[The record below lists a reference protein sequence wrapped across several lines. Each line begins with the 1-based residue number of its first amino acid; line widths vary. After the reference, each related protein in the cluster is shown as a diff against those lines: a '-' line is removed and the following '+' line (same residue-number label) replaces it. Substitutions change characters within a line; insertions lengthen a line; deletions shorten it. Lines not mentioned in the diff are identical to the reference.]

1 MAVRVVC
8 DSVCAPSLEKAEK
21 LGITIVPINIHFGK
35 EVYKDLLG
43 IPPQA
48 FYERLPTVKELPT
61 TSAPS
66 PERFKEVF
74 QKILDQG
81 DDCICLTMTGK
92 LSLTHQ
98 AAKKAQAEFK
108 EEERARIRVVDTM
121 VAGAAASLLTVHAA
135 EMAREGSSLATI
147 TEAIETLRN
156 TTKLVVM
163 FDTLKYIEKS
173 GKVGKV
179 AAVAGNLFRVK
190 PLIVFRESK
199 PDFFGRARGQKQ
211 AVRMILEEF
220 AKDTADKPFVRLAV
234 THANARENVQ
244 PFIDALKEKHPAIE
258 ADIVPFTSAMGSHAG
273 PGVIGIGYI
282 YADG

>member
-1 MAVRVVC
+1 MAVRIVC

-43 IPPQA
+43 ISPKD
-48 FYERLPTVKELPT
+48 FYERLKIVKELPT

-66 PERFKEVF
+66 PERFKKVF
-74 QKILDQG
+74 KEILDQG

-98 AAKKAQAEFK
+98 TAKKAQADFK
-108 EEERARIRVVDTM
+108 KEDAARIRVVDTM

-135 EMAREGSSLATI
+135 EMAQEGRILSEIAQKI
-147 TEAIETLRN
+147 DELRSN
-156 TTKLVVM
+156 TKLVVM
-163 FDTLKYIEKS
+163 FDTLTYIEKS

-190 PLIVFRESK
+190 PLIVFQKSK

-220 AKDTADKPFVRLAV
+220 EKDAADKPFIRLAV

-244 PFIDALKEKHPAIE
+244 PFIDALKEKHPGIE

-282 YADG
+282 FHDE

>member
-8 DSVCAPSLEKAEK
+8 DSVCAPSLPKAEK

-35 EVYKDLLG
+35 EVHKDLLG
-43 IPPQA
+43 LPPED
-48 FYERLPTVKELPT
+48 FYKRLPTVKELPT

-66 PERFKEVF
+66 PERFKKVF
-74 QKILDQG
+74 KEILAAG
-81 DDCICLTMTGK
+81 DECICLTMTGK

-98 AAKKAQAEFK
+98 TASKARDAFKK
-108 EEERARIRVVDTM
+108 EEAARIRVVDTM

-135 EMAREGSSLATI
+135 EMARTGESLAVI
-147 TEAIETLRN
+147 TEQVEELRAG
-156 TTKLVVM
+156 TKLVVM

-190 PLIVFRESK
+190 PLIVFRQSK

-211 AVRMILEEF
+211 AVRMILDEF
-220 AKDTADKPFVRLAV
+220 EKDTAGKSFVRLAV
-234 THANARENVQ
+234 THANARANVQ
-244 PFIDALKEKHPAIE
+244 PFIDAFKEKHPAIE

-282 YADG
+282 HADL